1 MALTIPIE
9 TPELSES
16 AVPANLFGVVAKPK
30 RRTLVRVAAVA
41 VLITAGCWYFGANLW
56 HSILFGGA
64 LTIVGFLAFV
74 STGAESFSTIR
85 WRDEGRRNRH
95 GARNEVSQLSSSLRG
110 SSYGRIGSGAQT
122 RVRQLA
128 RYRLALHQL
137 DLSSAAD
144 REAIEQLIGRGP
156 YRILAGKTRRRP
168 LLRSLLHCLDVL
180 DALDG
185 KSLAAPSPPSARKQ
199 NFALNLLRRARER

>member
-1 MALTIPIE
+1 MSNQ
-9 TPELSES
+9 TPEITE
-16 AVPANLFGVVAKPK
+16 PAAPASLFGLVATPK
-30 RRTLVRVAAVA
+30 RRTLIPVAGAS
-41 VLITAGCWYFGANLW
+41 VLITAACWYFGANLW
-56 HSILFGGA
+56 HSILFGGV
-64 LTIVGFLAFV
+64 LTTVGFLAFV
-74 STGAESFSTIR
+74 STGAETFSNIR
-85 WRDEGRRNRH
+85 WRDQGRNNRH
-95 GARNEVSQLSSSLRG
+95 GARNEVSMLSSSLRG
-110 SSYGRIGSGAQT
+110 SYGRVGAGAQT

-137 DLSSAAD
+137 DLSAAAD

-185 KSLAAPSPPSARKQ
+185 KPPAAPSAPSSREQ

>member
-1 MALTIPIE
+1 MSTPE
-9 TPELSES
+9 TPETTN
-16 AVPANLFGVVAKPK
+16 PAAPASLLGLIATPK
-30 RRTLVRVAAVA
+30 RRTLLQVVGAA
-41 VLITAGCWYFGANLW
+41 VLISAGCWYFGANLW

-64 LTIVGFLAFV
+64 LTTVGFLAFV
-74 STGAESFSTIR
+74 STGAESLSNIR
-85 WRDEGRRNRH
+85 WRDQGRNNRH
-95 GARNEVSQLSSSLRG
+95 GARNEVSQLSSSLCG
-110 SSYGRIGSGAQT
+110 SYGRVGGGAQT

-137 DLSSAAD
+137 DLSAAAD

-185 KSLAAPSPPSARKQ
+185 KQPAAPPPPSARQQ